1 MATTTLSRAEQVA
14 AVHLRPINES
24 RRRAGLAALS
34 TDEVA
39 REFADVDRSPL
50 RKVVATRTTSNTGT
64 VDAMWGGVVGKLNA
78 TLPVNRTPIGARR
91 TSPAPANTQQAQRA
105 VDWSEIAAGLNREAG
120 SRDAD
125 AQSCSLKFP
134 PGPASRP
141 PPRGRE
147 AASWTAARSSG
158 PGQSFLFLS
167 GNDPAHLFK
176 LRGCKCEF

>member
-105 VDWSEIAAGLNREAG
+105 VDWSEIAAGLNERAG
-120 SRDAD
+120 LTRSRSRGERIAFVLHRG
-125 AQSCSLKFP
+125 ATAE
-134 PGPASRP
+134 PGGRARP
-141 PPRGRE
+141 PSACSTVGRGGV
-147 AASWTAARSSG
+147 WTAIAA
-158 PGQSFLFLS
+158 PL
-167 GNDPAHLFK
+167 
-176 LRGCKCEF
+176 